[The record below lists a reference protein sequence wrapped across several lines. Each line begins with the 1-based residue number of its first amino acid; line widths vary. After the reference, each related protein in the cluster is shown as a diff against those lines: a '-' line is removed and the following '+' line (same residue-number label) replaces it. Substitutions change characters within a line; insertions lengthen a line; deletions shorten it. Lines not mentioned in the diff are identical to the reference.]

1 MYRAV
6 TRARPQDGSVS
17 ASVQAFVAALVGR
30 PAFWV
35 IFVTL
40 LFALPMARAMTRPLP
55 KAPAITGH
63 IGEFALFDHRG
74 GSVTDHDLR
83 GKVWVVDFVAMH
95 ETKPSDDM
103 SKTMARLRYRTRN
116 LSHAVHFVTITTD
129 PSHDDDTQREKYAT
143 RFHANTAT
151 WSFLGGSEPA
161 VKTALGSFGITTE
174 PHLSRPPSA
183 DREPNP
189 DLAQFARRDRLV
201 LVDQK
206 GNIRGSYATD
216 LSSLDS
222 LVYDVGLLANDV
234 Q

>member
-74 GSVTDHDLR
+74 GSVTDRDLR

-174 PHLSRPPSA
+174 P
-183 DREPNP
+183 NP

-201 LVDQK
+201 LVDQQ

-234 Q
+234 R